1 MLLLVQCHL
10 ISELR
15 VFLML
20 LMFGARRSPLLR
32 NDRFTSSRIFQ
43 LARVR
48 VLYGSQCTWTW
59 VFYNFLWFF
68 SHYFSSFI
76 HFHLWVNEFALKAWF
91 FSFLVV
97 LSSTRRKWLSW
108 FRQENHALPRFR
120 DVNFLY
126 ILRISTYRTFRPS
139 FAIIWEFLQSM
150 NSSVLST
157 AREFTQLR
165 FISGKSLS
173 QIKAITCQ
181 SID

>member
-1 MLLLVQCHL
+1 
-10 ISELR
+10 
-15 VFLML
+15 
-20 LMFGARRSPLLR
+20 MFGAWRSPLLR

-48 VLYGSQCTWTW
+48 VLYSSQCTWTW

-68 SHYFSSFI
+68 SQTNWTLLLFII
-76 HFHLWVNEFALKAWF
+76 HFHLWRSKWIPVFKAWF

-139 FAIIWEFLQSM
+139 FAIMWEFLQSM

-157 AREFTQLR
+157 GREFTQLR
-165 FISGKSLS
+165 FISICSGKSLS